1 MSWILENKARITL
14 VIGGCRSGKS
24 RFALDAADQICGDR
38 VKADPARGGRKIFLA
53 TSVPSDSEMDKR
65 VARHQAERG
74 EDWQT
79 IEEPIMIHETIER
92 ASKTADVILVDC
104 LTLWTS
110 NLLFAEYDE
119 SRIMEATALLAAA
132 LGKSL
137 CPVLLV
143 ANEVGYGIVPDNSLA
158 RQFRD
163 IAGLVNQKIAA
174 IAGRVILTVAGIG
187 VSIKPLE
194 KFNPINK
201 L

>member
-1 MSWILENKARITL
+1 MENKARITL

-24 RFALDAADQICGDR
+24 RFALEAANQIKADQTRGDQ
-38 VKADPARGGRKIFLA
+38 KIFLA
-53 TSVPSDSEMDKR
+53 TSVPRDLEMDKR
-65 VARHQAERG
+65 VAAHRAERG

-79 IEEPIMIHETIER
+79 IEEPIMIHDTIES

-119 SRIMEATALLAAA
+119 PRIMEATT
-132 LGKSL
+132 
-137 CPVLLV
+137 LLV
-143 ANEVGYGIVPDNSLA
+143 AALEKSFCPVFLVSNEVGYGIVPENSLA

-174 IAGRVILTVAGIG
+174 MADRVVLTVAGIDIP
-187 VSIKPLE
+187 IKPR
-194 KFNPINK
+194 KN
-201 L
+201 